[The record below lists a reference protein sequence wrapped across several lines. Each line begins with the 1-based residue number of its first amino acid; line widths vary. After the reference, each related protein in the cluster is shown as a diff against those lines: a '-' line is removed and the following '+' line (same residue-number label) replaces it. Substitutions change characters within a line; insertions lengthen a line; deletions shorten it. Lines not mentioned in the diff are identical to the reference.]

1 MAEPARAAE
10 FGPAPKPALRRP
22 ARGHA
27 FASDDAPAHGRRC
40 RRGFR
45 PGLDIMR
52 PMCAASHGNSARPSS
67 ILDARS
73 KNEIALSIIIVN
85 WKVRDLLRRCLKSVE
100 EQLRLLD
107 SACEIIVVDN
117 ASQDGSVEMM
127 RAEFPGVSLIE
138 SQTNL
143 GFGAGCNL
151 AYGRSSGRFVLLLNP
166 DAVLTDHAIDG
177 LLNIMG
183 EMPRAGIVAPRLV
196 DEDRSFQPAS
206 GGALPTLPNVAW
218 NYLFLRSVLPR
229 RLAPPPLFLDADPQ
243 GLLHLEWV
251 SGAAMLLRREAIGET
266 IFDESF
272 FMFGEDMDLCDRT
285 RRKGW
290 EVLYSSRQSV
300 VHHQGRSF
308 SQQRSLDILANAH
321 EGPRRVF
328 AKTRGKLSLIA
339 YDAIMLAAFAIR
351 WGLFRLLAAIRPGL
365 GYDQRATYS
374 SNYVRAMLHASR
386 RRR

>member
-1 MAEPARAAE
+1 MSGSRAIDTAQ
-10 FGPAPKPALRRP
+10 P
-22 ARGHA
+22 RG
-27 FASDDAPAHGRRC
+27 SRLCVSRS
-40 RRGFR
+40 
-45 PGLDIMR
+45 GLDIMQR
-52 PMCAASHGNSARPSS
+52 MCADPRSPSASPPSS
-67 ILDARS
+67 SAIRP
-73 KNEIALSIIIVN
+73 KHEVALSIIIVN
-85 WKVRDLLRRCLKSVE
+85 WKVRDLLRRCLRSVE
-100 EQLRLLD
+100 DQLPLREG
-107 SACEIIVVDN
+107 ACEIIVVDN

-127 RAEFPGVSLIE
+127 RAEFPDVSLIE
-138 SQTNL
+138 SQSNL

-151 AYGRSSGRFVLLLNP
+151 AYGRSTGRFVLLLNP

-177 LLNIMG
+177 LLDIMRD
-183 EMPRAGIVAPRLV
+183 MPRAGIVAPRLI

-206 GGALPTLPNVAW
+206 GGALPTLLNVAW

-251 SGAAMLLRREAIGET
+251 SGAAMLLRREAVGET

-300 VHHQGRSF
+300 IHHQGRSF
-308 SQQRSLDILANAH
+308 NQQRSLDILANAH

-328 AKTRGKLSLIA
+328 AKSRGRPSLIA
-339 YDAIMLAAFAIR
+339 YDAIMLGAFATR
-351 WGLFRLLAAIRPGL
+351 WGLFRFLAAIRPGL

-374 SNYVRAMLHASR
+374 SNYVRAMLHAR
-386 RRR
+386 RRRR